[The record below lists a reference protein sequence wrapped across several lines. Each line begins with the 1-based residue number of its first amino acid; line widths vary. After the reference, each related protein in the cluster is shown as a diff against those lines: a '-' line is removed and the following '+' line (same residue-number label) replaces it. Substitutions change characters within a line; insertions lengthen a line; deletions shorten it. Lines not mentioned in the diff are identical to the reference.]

1 MFFPVEPIDSL
12 FFLSIIE
19 ELPRKI
25 VDFLKQFS
33 APQISPFSILFGS
46 SPTSLLVSLLQG
58 YMQQKFMNEHYKN
71 SQQPDLRAASGLEF
85 FFFFHLDSSQNILS
99 L

>member
-25 VDFLKQFS
+25 VDFSKQFS

-58 YMQQKFMNEHYKN
+58 YMQQKFMNEHYKL
-71 SQQPDLRAASGLEF
+71 STTRLE
-85 FFFFHLDSSQNILS
+85 S
-99 L
+99 